1 MFIKI
6 YQSTYVKHVA
16 YLLTVCVL
24 CMSFTIS
31 KPLDVILPSGTSVVM
46 ETITAINSKEATVG
60 QVLEFKIKGDIKV
73 NNKVVIAAGSI
84 AKGQITRTQHAK
96 AIGKEGYI
104 EVQIKSVTAVDGQEV
119 YLANSNLYKEGD
131 NKQTLSIVLGV
142 LVCVLFLFL
151 KGKEVT
157 IEPGYQVTAS
167 VAANTTIKVA
177 E

>member
-1 MFIKI
+1 
-6 YQSTYVKHVA
+6 
-16 YLLTVCVL
+16 
-24 CMSFTIS
+24 MSFTIS

-60 QVLEFKIKGDIKV
+60 QVLEFRIKGDIKV

-131 NKQTLSIVLGV
+131 NKQTISIVLGV

-167 VAANTTIKVA
+167 VAANTTVKVA